1 MSAGNKGKF
10 SERLKRIA
18 FWKRKKDNLTDDE
31 NDAKSSDDRDKT
43 AHSIKRFFLIPIMLV
58 QKKISNSNRKLSSSE
73 VDRIK
78 NEANYGEEIPID
90 EKEKQLNERKL
101 KVQNIKNIDVVLLRK
116 IHDRNLKRLN
126 KELNQFFTDKE
137 KAAVYEQNVK
147 KKKEEIQ
154 REILNLLKKELVEQ
168 INELEVLQS
177 DLYILKEIDNNDV
190 IYKKCTENILEIKRI
205 LSRIKALKEKYDYLK
220 DNTDFDYLLEV
231 KNAPLYE
238 KIIELKT
245 LLETDKIPFVVDD
258 YKLLEEYRFLYL
270 KIDKFKT
277 DAEKYEEEKKKKAAE
292 LKERDIDFEEFKK
305 KVNNVSSL
313 SEGYENFIHEQ
324 NQIIMTMEEK
334 INEIN
339 SYERVTYSF
348 RGFGTLL
355 ANSFR
360 YLGLMLVN
368 PLKGLFPNIAIQ
380 TLATR
385 RLIGDLFDS
394 MHLEE
399 NRRTIYEATDFSQEI
414 NVALNDIDYTE
425 GLIDKS
431 LNDILVLKGK
441 FKEKFEKYNSDI
453 EAYKDAIKK
462 LNKIENAIVNN
473 KIKVG
478 IIRTKMKENERINE
492 QKMAKVRKL
501 NENK

>member
-18 FWKRKKDNLTDDE
+18 FWKRKKLTDETEDIKPSE
-31 NDAKSSDDRDKT
+31 DKEQT
-43 AHSIKRFFLIPIMLV
+43 AHSIKRFFLIPIMFV
-58 QKKISNSNRKLSSSE
+58 QKKISNSSRKLSSTE
-73 VDRIK
+73 IDRIK
-78 NEANYGEEIPID
+78 AEATNGEEVLVN
-90 EKEKQLNERKL
+90 EKESELSDRKL
-101 KVQNIKNIDVVLLRK
+101 KVQNIKRIDVVLLRK
-116 IHDRNLKRLN
+116 IHDRNLKKFN
-126 KELNQFFTDKE
+126 KEVDQFLTDNE
-137 KAAVYEQNVK
+137 KAQVYAQNVY

-154 REILNLLKKELVEQ
+154 KEILNLLKKELVEQ

-190 IYKKCTENILEIKRI
+190 LYKKCTENILEIKRI

-245 LLETDKIPFVVDD
+245 LLETDKIPFLVDD

-313 SEGYENFIHEQ
+313 SEGYENFVYEQ
-324 NQIIMTMEEK
+324 NQMIKTMEER

-348 RGFGTLL
+348 KGFGALL
-355 ANSFR
+355 ANSFK
-360 YLGLMLVN
+360 YLGLMLMN
-368 PLKGLFPNIAIQ
+368 PLKGMFPNIAIQ

-385 RLIGDLFDS
+385 KLIGNLFDS

-414 NVALNDIDYTE
+414 NLALNDIDYTE

-431 LNDILVLKGK
+431 LDDILILKGK

-453 EAYKDAIKK
+453 NAYKDAI
-462 LNKIENAIVNN
+462 LLFWM
-473 KIKVG
+473 
-478 IIRTKMKENERINE
+478 RCLKE
-492 QKMAKVRKL
+492 
-501 NENK
+501 